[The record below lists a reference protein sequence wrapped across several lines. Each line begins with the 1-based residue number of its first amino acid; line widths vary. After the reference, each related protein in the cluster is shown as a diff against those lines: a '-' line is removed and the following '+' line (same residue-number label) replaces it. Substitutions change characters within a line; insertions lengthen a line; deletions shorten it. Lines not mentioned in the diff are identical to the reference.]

1 MFPTRVQENPCF
13 RPASP
18 IIEADIIIGKEI
30 KRRPLSV
37 PIREKDPFRVYQDHE
52 TTMGV
57 TKSERRIPK
66 KLSSSGG

>member
-1 MFPTRVQENPCF
+1 M
-13 RPASP
+13 
-18 IIEADIIIGKEI
+18 
-30 KRRPLSV
+30 